1 MDKETAQCLASSI
14 EGFRL
19 PKYSQLPDMGLYLE
33 QTAKYINMLL
43 APLGLCEITGS
54 MIRNYVKMGLVKN
67 PVKKQYYR
75 EQIARLI
82 SLTVLKSVMSL
93 ESVRQLFLLQT
104 QSYDDETAFDYFCRE
119 LENNVFFRFGITE
132 GLSSIGSTASLEK
145 EMLRSAITA
154 VSHIIYLNACLTR
167 IRESSE
173 KA

>member
-1 MDKETAQCLASSI
+1 MDNETAVCLAASV

-33 QTAKYINMLL
+33 QTAKYINMVL
-43 APLGLCEITGS
+43 APLGFFEITGS

-75 EQIARLI
+75 GHIARLL

-93 ESVRQLFLLQT
+93 ESIRQMYALQLE
-104 QSYDDETAFDYFCRE
+104 SYDDETAFDYFCRE
-119 LENNVFFRFGITE
+119 LENNILFRFGVTQS
-132 GLSSIGSTASLEK
+132 LSSVGTTASLEK

-154 VSHIIYLNACLTR
+154 VSHIIYLDACLKR
-167 IRESSE
+167 VKELEE